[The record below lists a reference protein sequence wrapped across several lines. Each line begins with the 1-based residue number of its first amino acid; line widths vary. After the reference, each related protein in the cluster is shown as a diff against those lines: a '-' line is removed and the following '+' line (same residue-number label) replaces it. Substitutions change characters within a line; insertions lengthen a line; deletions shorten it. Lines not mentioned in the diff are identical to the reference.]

1 LVTLDTAVKQTQ
13 SEHDKLYDP
22 PSKYYLMSNER
33 RFADPHWNHD
43 IKPYI
48 SAQESEK
55 RAREEA
61 DYWLYRTLEP
71 GRNELGGITG
81 WADDRL
87 KERDVLRSFDALWE
101 DAHSGVRSERT
112 RRETA
117 LRLWCKGLLKSWY
130 S

>member
-1 LVTLDTAVKQTQ
+1 LVTLDKAVKQTQ
-13 SEHDKLYDP
+13 SEKEKLYDP

-33 RFADPHWNHD
+33 TFADPHWNHD

-61 DYWLYRTLEP
+61 DYWLYRTFEP
-71 GRNELGGITG
+71 GRNQLGGITE

-87 KERDVLRSFDALWE
+87 KERGVSRSFDALWK

-112 RRETA
+112 RRKTKMSLKWKA
-117 LRLWCKGLLKSWY
+117 LLKS
-130 S
+130 